1 MANPVNPPQAR
12 IQIGTAT
19 MGGAIVPV
27 MIDQEWMRFFSL
39 QANAL
44 NGGLAGFTGAQGQAG
59 AAVAL
64 SSDEGG
70 EVEFIPGPPGPK
82 GDRGEPGPAL
92 WMLEDPQETEVFW
105 KV

>member
-1 MANPVNPPQAR
+1 MATVVTKPQGR
-12 IQIGTAT
+12 IEVGHAVYNGQR
-19 MGGAIVPV
+19 VPV
-27 MIDQEWMRFFSL
+27 TISLEWDRFL
-39 QANAL
+39 DTLTRAL

-70 EVEFIPGPPGPK
+70 EVEFVPGPPGPK

>member
-1 MANPVNPPQAR
+1 MPSVLLPQSR
-12 IQIGTAT
+12 IAIGHA
-19 MGGAIVPV
+19 MYGGQRVPV
-27 MIDQEWMRFFSL
+27 MVDLEWSRYFYNL
-39 QANAL
+39 TTAL

>member
-1 MANPVNPPQAR
+1 MATVVTKPQGR
-12 IQIGTAT
+12 IKIGTV
-19 MGGAIVPV
+19 MVGGQAVPV
-27 MIDQEWMRFFSL
+27 TVDLEWDRYFDVL
-39 QANAL
+39 TRAL